1 MHAYEIFMISVF
13 NLSKREFQ
21 MRNDF
26 EHVFKRRERERE
38 REREKKQR
46 GGKKKI
52 IILPT
57 TLLLHVV
64 LSFRV
69 SKKLRLAPITINIA
83 SHILLKVCF
92 KCVTN

>member
-38 REREKKQR
+38 RKNRE
-46 GGKKKI
+46 GKKK

>member
-38 REREKKQR
+38 REKTER
-46 GGKKKI
+46 GKKKKNHFTNNI
-52 IILPT
+52 IIT
-57 TLLLHVV
+57 R
-64 LSFRV
+64 RV
-69 SKKLRLAPITINIA
+69 IIPRI
-83 SHILLKVCF
+83 
-92 KCVTN
+92 

>member
-38 REREKKQR
+38 REKTER
-46 GGKKKI
+46 GKKKR

>member
-38 REREKKQR
+38 KKQR
-46 GGKKKI
+46 GEKKNHFTNNI
-52 IILPT
+52 IIT
-57 TLLLHVV
+57 R
-64 LSFRV
+64 RV
-69 SKKLRLAPITINIA
+69 IIPRI
-83 SHILLKVCF
+83 
-92 KCVTN
+92 